1 LTPTTAS
8 VFPKTLVRHIPEET
22 MITFSFH
29 FSYTTVSQLKAA
41 AAAVVI
47 ATIVAVW
54 GIEPK
59 ALHMLQQVLYH

>member
-1 LTPTTAS
+1 
-8 VFPKTLVRHIPEET
+8 